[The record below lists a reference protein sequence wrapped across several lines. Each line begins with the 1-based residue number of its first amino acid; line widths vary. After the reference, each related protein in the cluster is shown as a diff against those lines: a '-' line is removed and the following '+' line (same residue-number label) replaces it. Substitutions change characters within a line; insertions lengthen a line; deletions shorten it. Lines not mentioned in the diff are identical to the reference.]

1 MKYILNLIIL
11 ILFFSCSEKRTE
23 MTDIEKYYTE
33 SYKAEFVS
41 VTLNNTQTETNGV
54 LEENRD
60 YYLIEITN
68 SDSLNQSFENESL
81 FNLETKKIARILAD
95 NIQTEGELNLTEIQV
110 DIISDKGFLIFNNS
124 KNKSIVYYQTPK
136 ETE

>member
-1 MKYILNLIIL
+1 MKYILNIIFLIF
-11 ILFFSCSEKRTE
+11 FFSCSEKRIE
-23 MTDIEKYYTE
+23 MTDIEKHYAE
-33 SYKAEFVS
+33 LYKAEFVS

-54 LEENRD
+54 LEGKRD

-81 FNLETKKIARILAD
+81 FNLETKKIAQILAD
-95 NIQTEGELNLTEIQV
+95 NIKTDGELDLTEIQV

-124 KNKSIVYYQTPK
+124 KNKSIIYYQTPR